1 MYFVAEIKPPLFN
14 MNAMSALYH
23 IAQNDPPTLSTA
35 SNWTNDFVD
44 FVNMCLTKDSSKRP
58 SAAECSKVCAFCARM
73 VYCAFCILRPVN
85 SVANCTGIR
94 TLPEVHLIVEINA
107 LATCQLS

>member
-1 MYFVAEIKPPLFN
+1 

-44 FVNMCLTKDSSKRP
+44 FVNVCLTKDPSKRP
-58 SAAECSKVCAFCARM
+58 SATECLKVCLFRVLAVYRAF
-73 VYCAFCILRPVN
+73 FCLLEF
-85 SVANCTGIR
+85 A
-94 TLPEVHLIVEINA
+94 A
-107 LATCQLS
+107 A